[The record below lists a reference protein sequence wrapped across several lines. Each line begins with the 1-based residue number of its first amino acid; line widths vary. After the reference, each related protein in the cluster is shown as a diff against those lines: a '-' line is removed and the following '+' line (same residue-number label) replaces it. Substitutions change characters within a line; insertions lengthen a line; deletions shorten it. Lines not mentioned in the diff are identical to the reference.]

1 MRGSYFMKV
10 RLLAVMA
17 LVVVGAMAGTS
28 PAMAANKKAKTS
40 VSKAWQNQHKDNK
53 VFGDAINNLRRGSDQ
68 TNYTIQAITE
78 QSVAALTALKDG
90 LTAVGDSYTNFEY
103 GVVQLYAGNDAIPG
117 AFAATPRIDPTV
129 EQSTVTAQ
137 FPCLPTAAE
146 GVCDLGDI
154 INAKATVRSANILAN
169 NKASDVSCRA
179 QISQGNTN
187 NWVASLNGATPFIE
201 MVRSS
206 LTPPSTSAEPTFP
219 AAMVSSDSLTS
230 LTAAGKS
237 VNQNAAT
244 GGTGGFAITT
254 GITPA
259 AGPQAGMLEVTLS
272 CLSVPQS

>member
-1 MRGSYFMKV
+1 MKV

>member
-103 GVVQLYAGNDAIPG
+103 GVVQLYAGTDAIPG
-117 AFAATPRIDPTV
+117 AFVATPRIDPTV

-137 FPCLPTAAE
+137 FPCLPTAA
-146 GVCDLGDI
+146 GQPCDNGDI

-169 NKASDVSCRA
+169 NKKSDVSCRA
-179 QISQGNTN
+179 QITQGKTG
-187 NWVASLNGATPFIE
+187 NWVSTLKGGTPFIP

-230 LTAAGKS
+230 LTDADNS
-237 VNQNAAT
+237 VNQTLGA
-244 GGTGGFAITT
+244 GGLGTGGFAITSGVNGT
-254 GITPA
+254 
-259 AGPQAGMLEVTLS
+259 AGMLAVTLS